1 MFDNMGQA
9 KNQKDVDAIVKRKPG
24 NPAPVIA
31 SGVSIGGQ
39 QQQQMMA
46 QAEAGSMIQSKQ
58 GTGRT

>member
-9 KNQKDVDAIVKRKPG
+9 KNQKDVDAIIKRKPG

-39 QQQQMMA
+39 QQQMMT